1 MEASYF
7 RPMNVVEFAD
17 GPTFMRTYN
26 EAAQARSLTPITN
39 PKYTEEQILNT
50 EKGLNPYV
58 YPNVDWYD
66 LILRK
71 ETTISVPILIFKVVV
86 LV

>member
-50 EKGLNPYV
+50 EK
-58 YPNVDWYD
+58 D
-66 LILRK
+66 
-71 ETTISVPILIFKVVV
+71 
-86 LV
+86 